1 MGFAYFGNINS
12 TGGVQILSESNKGI
26 LLIDFLIH
34 GQVGKPEIG
43 TDGKAERGLVSEAA
57 NQRRTARTRQQNR
70 REKSD
75 MGKENK
81 NLCWRED
88 KKELLYNGITTFT
101 EVRST

>member
-57 NQRRTARTRQQNR
+57 NQREQHEQGSRIGERNQIWEKRT
-70 REKSD
+70 
-75 MGKENK
+75 K
-81 NLCWRED
+81 N
-88 KKELLYNGITTFT
+88 
-101 EVRST
+101 